1 MLSKRHLKAT
11 RFFKPYT
18 GKTINLKSTGCGV
31 YIIKKGDRVLY
42 VGMSS
47 KDVSRTLYR
56 HFQTWTDNRSSYTK
70 KNEAYERVTYKGEN
84 LNLFLVKVIYCPTP
98 REANILEQLLL
109 KKFRPRDN
117 EMKTYLFDKYEYEG
131 IETKLDHSKFI
142 SAADEEAPF

>member
-1 MLSKRHLKAT
+1 M
-11 RFFKPYT
+11 
-18 GKTINLKSTGCGV
+18 
-31 YIIKKGDRVLY
+31 LY